1 MAKSLTFRS
10 TRGYRRYLDRVIREC
25 AEGKRPMEDM
35 VKAAAAVKA
44 GVELF
49 MVEHQ
54 LVKSGLDMEVAEHPD
69 AQTAEEVADIES
81 RAYVKKIVTY
91 KHGVSPKGTPTSETT
106 TKLEAG
112 SGDIGLQM
120 IQDLL

>member
-1 MAKSLTFRS
+1 
-10 TRGYRRYLDRVIREC
+10 
-25 AEGKRPMEDM
+25 MEDM